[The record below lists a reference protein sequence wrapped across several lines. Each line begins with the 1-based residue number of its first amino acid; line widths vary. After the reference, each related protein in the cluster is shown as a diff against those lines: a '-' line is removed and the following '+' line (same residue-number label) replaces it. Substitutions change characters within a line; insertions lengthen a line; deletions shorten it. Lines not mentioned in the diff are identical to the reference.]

1 MTHYNIGMQKLRCI
15 IERIT
20 YQNFQNEYSVIKVK
34 VKGYND
40 LLTHAGNLLEVPAAS
55 VLLCEGDWKVDI
67 V

>member
-1 MTHYNIGMQKLRCI
+1 MIKIRCVV
-15 IERIT
+15 ERIT
-20 YQNFQNEYSVIKVK
+20 YQNPDNGYSIMKVK

-40 LLTHAGNLLEVPAAS
+40 LLTLAGNLLEVPAAS